1 MLSCFTCTQ
10 HWLLTNYLLTQIILQ
25 MHLAQKM
32 LHLNTF
38 PFVPNIGAA
47 HATETQQ
54 RQCILI
60 TRWGCSEGV
69 AHSNQ

>member
-1 MLSCFTCTQ
+1 
-10 HWLLTNYLLTQIILQ
+10 

-60 TRWGCSEGV
+60 TRWGYSEGV